1 MNTAIKLSIKYKRIN
16 DTVQQLRR
24 NQGTADCHKQMFMY
38 DSELKNGWLLI
49 NIIAFKWVKNIR

>member
-24 NQGTADCHKQMFMY
+24 NQGTEDCHKQMFMY
-38 DSELKNGWLLI
+38 DSELKNG
-49 NIIAFKWVKNIR
+49 